1 MISDTIYKE
10 FEEAVGPDNVS
21 RHPAVLDSYTFQ
33 PYENH
38 ETMPWKKR
46 PVAAVLPA
54 STEEV
59 QEVVKICNHHGL
71 KFKAFSTGWGAWAGA
86 TKDNVVIMDLRR
98 MNRII
103 DIDEKNMYAIVEPY
117 VCSAQ
122 LQAEAMKLG
131 LNTHIIGCGPV
142 SSPLASATS
151 GWGVGQD
158 GIYMSYSPRNLLGLE
173 WVQPTGE
180 VLKLGTPG
188 SGKGWFCGDGPGPS
202 LRGTMRGN
210 VGTLGG
216 MGVFTKAAIKL
227 YYWPGPPQVKSVG
240 TVMDS
245 QAEVPEQISIFMC
258 SFPDKKRFNDACYDI
273 GDAEIG
279 YNFVRAGAPAMLT
292 YLYPHLFKKLRGTK
306 NISRM
311 LDQTLRFIGF
321 IALAGTSQRDLR
333 YQENVLKAIAIK
345 HDGFAMD
352 LRKLPP
358 IMANFTM
365 NLLRV
370 TFNPLIFRL
379 GGSFSTALSRNDSL
393 DAQSDWCETICDVK
407 SNYIKKDEIIDDMAV
422 NPYYVTYENN
432 TWAHCEVMY
441 QFDPRNEKHLNALP
455 AITMDF
461 VISAIESCMEPGF
474 GVFPPARKLLS
485 PLISNYNIWQKKL
498 SAAFDPNEA
507 GDKGYYTDEAEFDFS
522 KIAPERRAKLEKL
535 AVERKWTE
543 MGPPE

>member
-1 MISDTIYKE
+1 
-10 FEEAVGPDNVS
+10 
-21 RHPAVLDSYTFQ
+21 
-33 PYENH
+33 
-38 ETMPWKKR
+38 MPWKER

-59 QEVVKICNHHGL
+59 QEIVKVCNCHGL
-71 KFKAFSTGWGAWAGA
+71 KYKAFSTGWGAWAGA
-86 TKDNVVIMDLRR
+86 TRDNVVIIDLRR
-98 MNRII
+98 MNRIL
-103 DIDEKNMYAIVEPY
+103 DIDEKNMYAVVEPY

-158 GIYMSYSPRNLLGLE
+158 GIYMSYSPRNILGLE

-180 VLKLGTPG
+180 VLRLGTLG

-202 LRGTMRGN
+202 LRGIMRGN

-216 MGVFTKAAIKL
+216 MGVFTKVALKL
-227 YYWPGPPQVKSVG
+227 FHWPGPPQVKSVG
-240 TVMDS
+240 TVSDLKS
-245 QAEVPEQISIFMC
+245 EVPEQISVYMIFL
-258 SFPDKKRFNDACYDI
+258 PDKKRWNDACYDI
-273 GDAEIG
+273 GNAEIG
-279 YNFVRAGAPAMLT
+279 YNFVRMGAPTIFTGLT
-292 YLYPHLFKKLRGTK
+292 PHLWKKIRATK
-306 NISRM
+306 NISRL
-311 LDQTLRFIGF
+311 LDQTMRFYGF
-321 IALAGTSQRDLR
+321 IVLAGTSERNLR
-333 YQENVLKAIAIK
+333 YQENVLRAIVTN
-345 HDGFAMD
+345 HDGFAID
-352 LRKLPP
+352 FRKLPTV
-358 IMANFTM
+358 MSNFMM
-365 NLLRV
+365 NLIRV
-370 TFNPLIFRL
+370 SFNPLIFRL
-379 GGSFSTALSRNDSL
+379 GGSFSTALARNDSL

-407 SNYIKKDEIIDDMAV
+407 DYYIKRDEIIDDMAV
-422 NPYYVTYENN
+422 NPYYVAYENN

-455 AITMDF
+455 GVTMDF

-474 GVFPPARKLLS
+474 GVFPAARKVLS
-485 PLISNYNIWQKKL
+485 PLISNYNEWQKKL

-507 GDKGYYTDEAEFDFS
+507 CDKGYYTDEAEFDFS

-535 AVERKWTE
+535 VSERKWTE